1 MHKQPQANSS
11 SEPTA
16 RVANQNRSMRDVV
29 PVDKVARSGTQPTES
44 GSTHS
49 ARSGAR
55 KSSPPQIIRPLLAR
69 PANRPR
75 RDTLHTVA
83 SNDHEVHQDEDGQQL
98 TEIFHLSDDSSDE
111 YQKAHISDET
121 ELDTEP
127 ETDENDDADGTRS
140 ITRQKSRAG
149 DKGTNNRVSTV

>member
-1 MHKQPQANSS
+1 
-11 SEPTA
+11 
-16 RVANQNRSMRDVV
+16 
-29 PVDKVARSGTQPTES
+29 
-44 GSTHS
+44 
-49 ARSGAR
+49 
-55 KSSPPQIIRPLLAR
+55 
-69 PANRPR
+69 
-75 RDTLHTVA
+75 VA

-140 ITRQKSRAG
+140 ITRHKSRAG
-149 DKGTNNRVSTV
+149 EKGTNNRVSTV